1 MDVRS
6 AYALLVLKP
15 EADLDEAKKVFD
27 KRALELRSDR
37 FKGRLRPAAE
47 SAMAE
52 VDEAW
57 YVVWR
62 HLRSGGGSVPS

>member
-6 AYALLVLKP
+6 AYAVLVLNP
-15 EADLDEAKKVFD
+15 ESDLAEAKKSFD
-27 KRALELRSDR
+27 KRALELRSDQ
-37 FKGRLRPAAE
+37 FKGSLRPAAE

-62 HLRSGGGSVPS
+62 HLRSGGPAHD